1 MKILLV
7 EDDRMLG
14 ESLKEYLENHGLQI
28 TWIDDESEVHDLLST
43 HLFDVIV
50 LDLILRRRRGE
61 DILRELRG
69 LGIKTP
75 VLILTAKREL
85 SDKETCFES
94 GADDYL
100 TKPFEP
106 KELLLRIRALG
117 KRKIRDEVISIGE
130 VRIDLHSKMV
140 WSVTGREIN
149 LSQRSWDLLYLLVKN
164 RGKLVTK
171 EQIMSYVWGD
181 SIVGDSIIRFYI
193 KELRKILPG
202 GVIKTMKGR
211 GYLLN

>member
-7 EDDRMLG
+7 EDDSVLG
-14 ESLKEYLENHGLQI
+14 ESLKEYLGNNSLDVS
-28 TWIDDESEVHDLLST
+28 WINDESQVPEILAT
-43 HLFDVIV
+43 QAFDVIV
-50 LDLILRRRRGE
+50 LDLILKRRRGE

-69 LGIKTP
+69 SGIKTP

-85 SDKETCFES
+85 SDKETCFER

-117 KRKIRDEVISIGE
+117 KRKLREDVVTIGD
-130 VRIDLHSKMV
+130 VRIDLHSKTV
-140 WSVTGREIN
+140 WSTTERETN
-149 LSQRSWDLLYLLVKN
+149 LSRRSWDLLYLLLKN

-171 EQIMSYVWGD
+171 EQILSYVWGD
-181 SIVGDSIIRFYI
+181 SIVGDSVIRFYI
-193 KELRKILPG
+193 KELRKILPQG
-202 GVIKTMKGR
+202 TIKTMKGR
-211 GYLLN
+211 GYLLS